1 MNYDPTNIDRE
12 LIRQEPD
19 PKFDNNNPRI
29 QKLKR
34 DRMELH
40 VKLVETPNGFDRG
53 VRRKLFQVTQQI
65 NKLR

>member
-1 MNYDPTNIDRE
+1 MTYTYPEVIQE
-12 LIRQEPD
+12 LHTPEPD

-34 DRMELH
+34 ERMKLH
-40 VKLVETPNGFDRG
+40 VKLVETPHGYEHG
-53 VRRKLFQVTQQI
+53 IRRKLFQLTQQI